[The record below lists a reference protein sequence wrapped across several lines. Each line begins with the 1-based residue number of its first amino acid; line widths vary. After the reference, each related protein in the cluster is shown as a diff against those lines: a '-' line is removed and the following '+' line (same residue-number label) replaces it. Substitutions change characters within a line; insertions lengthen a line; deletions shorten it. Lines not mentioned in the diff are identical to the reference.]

1 MKKIFILLSL
11 FTGLNAFA
19 QTEETRTVDA
29 FTGVS
34 SASGISVQLV
44 KGSGNKVIV
53 SSSDDKVMPYFKT
66 EVKDG
71 ILKVYIEYEN
81 NKNWNKRRYG
91 KNLKLNATVFYSQ
104 INTLKA
110 SSGSLLEAKELLEA
124 NTFTVET
131 SSGATLNA
139 VIQAN
144 NMSVEASSGSIA
156 TITGT
161 VGEQNIKTSSGAVI
175 NNGKVNSKSVTINA
189 SSGSAITVNASEAIK
204 VDASS
209 GASIKCYGNPKQVT
223 KNLSSGAALKNM

>member
-11 FTGLNAFA
+11 FAGLNAFA

-34 SASGISVQLV
+34 SASGVNVQLV

-53 SSSDDKVMPYFKT
+53 STSDEKVLPYFKT

-71 ILKVYIEYEN
+71 ILRVFIEYEN
-81 NKNWNKRRYG
+81 NKNWNKRRYS
-91 KNLKLNATVFYSQ
+91 KNLKLKATVFYSQ

-124 NTFTVET
+124 NSFTVET

-139 VIQAN
+139 AIKAAN
-144 NMSVEASSGSIA
+144 ISLEASSGSVAAVSGTA
-156 TITGT
+156 T
-161 VGEQNIKTSSGAVI
+161 EQKIKTSSGAVI
-175 NNGKVNSKSVTINA
+175 NNGKLNSKSVTINA
-189 SSGSAITVNASEAIK
+189 SSGSMITVNATEAIH

-209 GASIKCYGNPKQVT
+209 GANIKCYGNPKQVT
-223 KNLSSGAALKNM
+223 KKLSSGASLKNM